1 MKTFKNI
8 FILALFLIFFQS
20 CASMKDGLSRS
31 KKDNT
36 DEFLVEKKNPLKLPP
51 DYEVLPTPNQEELSE
66 KKKSFGLSKKNENTG
81 IIKPIDIISK
91 CPQYYH
97 SHSKNPMSPQT
108 ILFHLVLF

>member
-8 FILALFLIFFQS
+8 SILALFLIFFQS

-66 KKKSFGLSKKNENTG
+66 KEQSNNEIEKLLNVPKQNSKDKENLKNKKNSSLEEFLLEKVKSN
-81 IIKPIDIISK
+81 
-91 CPQYYH
+91 
-97 SHSKNPMSPQT
+97 
-108 ILFHLVLF
+108 

>member
-66 KKKSFGLSKKNENTG
+66 KKKSNNEIEKLLNVPKQNSKDRENLKKKKNSSLEEFLLEKVKSN
-81 IIKPIDIISK
+81 
-91 CPQYYH
+91 
-97 SHSKNPMSPQT
+97 
-108 ILFHLVLF
+108 

>member
-66 KKKSFGLSKKNENTG
+66 KEQSNNEIEKLLNVPKQNSKDRENLKKKKNSSLEEFLLEKVKSN
-81 IIKPIDIISK
+81 
-91 CPQYYH
+91 
-97 SHSKNPMSPQT
+97 
-108 ILFHLVLF
+108 

>member
-66 KKKSFGLSKKNENTG
+66 KEQSNNEIEKLLNVPKQNSKDKENLKNKKNSSLEEFLLEKVKSN
-81 IIKPIDIISK
+81 
-91 CPQYYH
+91 
-97 SHSKNPMSPQT
+97 
-108 ILFHLVLF
+108 